1 MSIYLES
8 YKIIVTFSKLKG
20 SKKK

>member
-8 YKIIVTFSKLKG
+8 QTIIMIVDK
-20 SKKK
+20 